1 MKRHLTNQEKD
12 FLKYM
17 IKDKNFLAYVS
28 KLFVEE
34 MNDGG
39 MRSLKFI
46 SSNNNRMLGDKLAEL
61 EFSDSDGI
69 TVIATFNLDNYGDPY
84 ELDMWKTDFSP
95 LLALPK

>member
-34 MNDGG
+34 MNDCG

-61 EFSDSDGI
+61 EFPDADGVS
-69 TVIATFNLDNYGDPY
+69 VIATFNLDNYGDPY

-95 LLALPK
+95 LLALPR